1 MSHLFSDPKFWL
13 LISFIVFVILMIKPF
28 KSMMIGGLD
37 SKIEEIKQNI
47 DKSLESFT
55 EAEERL
61 KDAEK
66 RTLDLSN
73 KVDEIISN
81 AKSQAESISKNI
93 IDKTRQTVN
102 SKEKNSIDRIKQIEL
117 SAIQSI
123 KSQASIELNTIIKNY
138 FSNLSDVNRN
148 KILDNSVIDLKSVN
162 WSHKTSLYPDRKY
175 LNQFGNNILST
186 PFILEQSHDYGI
198 EKVREI
204 ENPLI
209 VGVSYKII
217 F

>member
-1 MSHLFSDPKFWL
+1 MSYLFSDPKFWL

-55 EAEERL
+55 EAEEKL

-81 AKSQAESISKNI
+81 ARSQAESISKNI
-93 IDKTRQTVN
+93 IDKTSQTVK

-123 KSQASIELNTIIKNY
+123 KSQASIELDSIIRDY
-138 FSNLSDVNRN
+138 FSNLSEDNRA

-162 WSHKTSLYPDRKY
+162 
-175 LNQFGNNILST
+175 
-186 PFILEQSHDYGI
+186 
-198 EKVREI
+198 
-204 ENPLI
+204 
-209 VGVSYKII
+209 
-217 F
+217 

>member
-1 MSHLFSDPKFWL
+1 MSYLFSDPKFWL

-81 AKSQAESISKNI
+81 ARSQAESISKNI
-93 IDKTRQTVN
+93 IDKTSQTVK

-123 KSQASIELNTIIKNY
+123 KSQASIELNIIIRDY
-138 FSNLSDVNRN
+138 FSNLSEDNRA
-148 KILDNSVIDLKSVN
+148 KILNNSVIYLKSVN
-162 WSHKTSLYPDRKY
+162 
-175 LNQFGNNILST
+175 
-186 PFILEQSHDYGI
+186 
-198 EKVREI
+198 
-204 ENPLI
+204 
-209 VGVSYKII
+209 
-217 F
+217 

>member
-1 MSHLFSDPKFWL
+1 MSYLFSDPKFWL

-55 EAEERL
+55 EAEEKL

-93 IDKTRQTVN
+93 IEKTRQTVK

-123 KSQASIELNTIIKNY
+123 KSQASIELNAIIKNY
-138 FSNLSDVNRN
+138 FSNLSDENRT
-148 KILDNSVIDLKSVN
+148 KILDNSVIELKSVN
-162 WSHKTSLYPDRKY
+162 
-175 LNQFGNNILST
+175 
-186 PFILEQSHDYGI
+186 
-198 EKVREI
+198 
-204 ENPLI
+204 
-209 VGVSYKII
+209 
-217 F
+217 

>member
-1 MSHLFSDPKFWL
+1 MSYLFSDPKFWL

-55 EAEERL
+55 EAEEKL

-81 AKSQAESISKNI
+81 ARSQAESISKNI
-93 IDKTRQTVN
+93 IDKTSQTVK
-102 SKEKNSIDRIKQIEL
+102 SKEMNSIDRIKQIEL

-123 KSQASIELNTIIKNY
+123 KSQASIELNSIIRDY
-138 FSNLSDVNRN
+138 FSNLSEDNRA

-162 WSHKTSLYPDRKY
+162 
-175 LNQFGNNILST
+175 
-186 PFILEQSHDYGI
+186 
-198 EKVREI
+198 
-204 ENPLI
+204 
-209 VGVSYKII
+209 
-217 F
+217 

>member
-1 MSHLFSDPKFWL
+1 MSYLFSDPKFWL

-37 SKIEEIKQNI
+37 SKILEIKQNI

-55 EAEERL
+55 EAEEKL

-66 RTLDLSN
+66 RTLDLSK

-93 IDKTRQTVN
+93 TEKTSQTVR
-102 SKEKNSIDRIKQIEL
+102 SKEKNSLDRIKQIEL

-123 KSQASIELNTIIKNY
+123 KSKASIELNNIIRNY
-138 FSNLSDVNRN
+138 FLNLSDENRN

-162 WSHKTSLYPDRKY
+162 
-175 LNQFGNNILST
+175 
-186 PFILEQSHDYGI
+186 
-198 EKVREI
+198 
-204 ENPLI
+204 
-209 VGVSYKII
+209 
-217 F
+217 

>member
-1 MSHLFSDPKFWL
+1 MSYLFSDPKFWL
-13 LISFIVFVILMIKPF
+13 LVSFIVFVILMIKPF

-93 IDKTRQTVN
+93 IEKTRQTVK
-102 SKEKNSIDRIKQIEL
+102 SKEKNSTDRIKQIEL

-162 WSHKTSLYPDRKY
+162 
-175 LNQFGNNILST
+175 
-186 PFILEQSHDYGI
+186 
-198 EKVREI
+198 
-204 ENPLI
+204 
-209 VGVSYKII
+209 
-217 F
+217 

>member
-1 MSHLFSDPKFWL
+1 MSYLFSDPKFWL

-55 EAEERL
+55 EAEEKF

-93 IDKTRQTVN
+93 AEKTRQTVK

-162 WSHKTSLYPDRKY
+162 
-175 LNQFGNNILST
+175 
-186 PFILEQSHDYGI
+186 
-198 EKVREI
+198 
-204 ENPLI
+204 
-209 VGVSYKII
+209 
-217 F
+217 

>member
-1 MSHLFSDPKFWL
+1 MSYLFSDPKFWL

-47 DKSLESFT
+47 DKSLESYT
-55 EAEERL
+55 EAEEKL

-81 AKSQAESISKNI
+81 AMSQAESISRNI
-93 IDKTRQTVN
+93 IDKTSQTVK

-123 KSQASIELNTIIKNY
+123 KSQASIELNAIIKNY
-138 FSNLSDVNRN
+138 FSNLSDENRT
-148 KILDNSVIDLKSVN
+148 KILDNSVINLKSVN
-162 WSHKTSLYPDRKY
+162 
-175 LNQFGNNILST
+175 
-186 PFILEQSHDYGI
+186 
-198 EKVREI
+198 
-204 ENPLI
+204 
-209 VGVSYKII
+209 
-217 F
+217 

>member
-1 MSHLFSDPKFWL
+1 MSYLFSDPKFWL

-55 EAEERL
+55 EAEEKF

-93 IDKTRQTVN
+93 AEKTRQTVK

-123 KSQASIELNTIIKNY
+123 KSQASIELNAIIKNY
-138 FSNLSDVNRN
+138 FSNLSDENRT

-162 WSHKTSLYPDRKY
+162 
-175 LNQFGNNILST
+175 
-186 PFILEQSHDYGI
+186 
-198 EKVREI
+198 
-204 ENPLI
+204 
-209 VGVSYKII
+209 
-217 F
+217 

>member
-1 MSHLFSDPKFWL
+1 MSYLFSDPKFWL

-55 EAEERL
+55 EAEEKL

-93 IDKTRQTVN
+93 LEKTRQTVK

-117 SAIQSI
+117 FAIQSI
-123 KSQASIELNTIIKNY
+123 KSQASIELNAIIKNY
-138 FSNLSDVNRN
+138 FSNLSDENRT
-148 KILDNSVIDLKSVN
+148 KILDNSVINLKSVN
-162 WSHKTSLYPDRKY
+162 
-175 LNQFGNNILST
+175 
-186 PFILEQSHDYGI
+186 
-198 EKVREI
+198 
-204 ENPLI
+204 
-209 VGVSYKII
+209 
-217 F
+217 

>member
-1 MSHLFSDPKFWL
+1 MSYLFSDPKFWI

-55 EAEERL
+55 EAEEKL

-81 AKSQAESISKNI
+81 ARSQAESISKNI
-93 IDKTRQTVN
+93 IDKTSQTVK

-123 KSQASIELNTIIKNY
+123 KSQASIELNSIIRDY
-138 FSNLSDVNRN
+138 FSNLSENNRA

-162 WSHKTSLYPDRKY
+162 
-175 LNQFGNNILST
+175 
-186 PFILEQSHDYGI
+186 
-198 EKVREI
+198 
-204 ENPLI
+204 
-209 VGVSYKII
+209 
-217 F
+217 

>member
-1 MSHLFSDPKFWL
+1 MSYLFSDPKFWL

-55 EAEERL
+55 EAEEKLR
-61 KDAEK
+61 DAEK

-81 AKSQAESISKNI
+81 ARSQAESISKNI
-93 IDKTRQTVN
+93 IDKTSQTVK
-102 SKEKNSIDRIKQIEL
+102 SKEKNSVDRIKQIEL

-123 KSQASIELNTIIKNY
+123 KSQASIELNAIIKNY
-138 FSNLSDVNRN
+138 FSNLSDENRA
-148 KILDNSVIDLKSVN
+148 KILDNSVIELKSVN
-162 WSHKTSLYPDRKY
+162 
-175 LNQFGNNILST
+175 
-186 PFILEQSHDYGI
+186 
-198 EKVREI
+198 
-204 ENPLI
+204 
-209 VGVSYKII
+209 
-217 F
+217 

>member
-1 MSHLFSDPKFWL
+1 MSYLFSDPKFWL

-55 EAEERL
+55 EAEEKL

-93 IDKTRQTVN
+93 IDKTSQTVK

-123 KSQASIELNTIIKNY
+123 KGQASIELNSIIRDY
-138 FSNLSDVNRN
+138 FSNLSENNRA

-162 WSHKTSLYPDRKY
+162 
-175 LNQFGNNILST
+175 
-186 PFILEQSHDYGI
+186 
-198 EKVREI
+198 
-204 ENPLI
+204 
-209 VGVSYKII
+209 
-217 F
+217 

>member
-1 MSHLFSDPKFWL
+1 MSYLFSDPKFWL

-55 EAEERL
+55 EAEEKL
-61 KDAEK
+61 NDAEK

-73 KVDEIISN
+73 KVNEIISN
-81 AKSQAESISKNI
+81 ARSQAESISKNI
-93 IDKTRQTVN
+93 IDKTSQTVK

-123 KSQASIELNTIIKNY
+123 KSQASIELNSIIRDY
-138 FSNLSDVNRN
+138 FSNLSENNRA

-162 WSHKTSLYPDRKY
+162 
-175 LNQFGNNILST
+175 
-186 PFILEQSHDYGI
+186 
-198 EKVREI
+198 
-204 ENPLI
+204 
-209 VGVSYKII
+209 
-217 F
+217 

>member
-1 MSHLFSDPKFWL
+1 MSYLFSDPKFWL

-55 EAEERL
+55 EAEEKL

-93 IDKTRQTVN
+93 IDKTRQTVK

-123 KSQASIELNTIIKNY
+123 KSQASIELNAIIKNY
-138 FSNLSDVNRN
+138 FSNLSDENRT

-162 WSHKTSLYPDRKY
+162 
-175 LNQFGNNILST
+175 
-186 PFILEQSHDYGI
+186 
-198 EKVREI
+198 
-204 ENPLI
+204 
-209 VGVSYKII
+209 
-217 F
+217 

>member
-1 MSHLFSDPKFWL
+1 MSYLFSDPKFWL

-47 DKSLESFT
+47 DKSLNSFT
-55 EAEERL
+55 EAEEKL

-66 RTLDLSN
+66 ETLDLSN

-138 FSNLSDVNRN
+138 FSNLSDENRN

-162 WSHKTSLYPDRKY
+162 
-175 LNQFGNNILST
+175 
-186 PFILEQSHDYGI
+186 
-198 EKVREI
+198 
-204 ENPLI
+204 
-209 VGVSYKII
+209 
-217 F
+217 

>member
-1 MSHLFSDPKFWL
+1 MNYLFSDPKFWL

-55 EAEERL
+55 EAEEKL

-93 IDKTRQTVN
+93 IEKTRQTVK

-123 KSQASIELNTIIKNY
+123 KSQASIELNAIIKNY
-138 FSNLSDVNRN
+138 FSNLSEDKRA

-162 WSHKTSLYPDRKY
+162 
-175 LNQFGNNILST
+175 
-186 PFILEQSHDYGI
+186 
-198 EKVREI
+198 
-204 ENPLI
+204 
-209 VGVSYKII
+209 
-217 F
+217 